1 MRIVQVIDSLDV
13 GGAEK
18 MAVNYANALL
28 TKIEFSGLVATR
40 AEGNLKSELD
50 DKVSYLFL
58 KRKRTIDF
66 GAVLRLR
73 KYCKENTIDFIQAHG
88 TSYFIAILVKFVYP
102 KVKIVWHEHF
112 GARLTEDINKNT
124 LLLYCSYFFK
134 GIIVVNKSLEEWCK
148 LNLRCKTII
157 LLNNFTFNKVEIP
170 CTILKGFEGKKIVC
184 VANLKYP
191 KNHSFL
197 VEIANKILKKY
208 PDWSFHLIG
217 KDFLDDYSNQL
228 KAQISDYNLNDSVF
242 IYGSKNDVFHILKQS
257 DIAILTSISE
267 GMPVSVIEYGLMKMP
282 VVLTKVGEI
291 PFIIKDGIEGFL
303 VDANDVDLF
312 YEKLIKYIQEE
323 DLRVQMGNSLYQT
336 IIKNHSEKGIITNYL
351 NWVSDL

>member
-1 MRIVQVIDSLDV
+1 MRIVQVIDSLEI

-40 AEGNLKSELD
+40 AEGSLKNQLNE
-50 DKVSYLFL
+50 KVSYLFL
-58 KRKRTIDF
+58 CRKRTIDF

-73 KYCKENTIDFIQAHG
+73 KYCKENNIDFIQAHG
-88 TSYFIAILVKFVYP
+88 TSYFIALLVKLVSP

-112 GARLTEDINKNT
+112 GARSTEGIKNNF
-124 LLLYCSYFFK
+124 LLFFCSFFLN
-134 GIIVVNKSLEEWCK
+134 GIIVVNTSLEEWCK
-148 LNLRCKTII
+148 INLRCKTII
-157 LLNNFTFNKVEIP
+157 LLNNFTLNKVEIP
-170 CTILKGFEGKKIVC
+170 STILKGFEGKKIVC

-197 VEIANKILKKY
+197 VEIASKILKKY

-228 KAQISDYNLNDSVF
+228 KAQISDYKLNDSVF

-257 DIAILTSISE
+257 DIAILTSKSE
-267 GMPVSVIEYGLMKMP
+267 GLPIALIEYGLMKMP

-303 VDANDVDLF
+303 VDVNDVDLF
-312 YEKLIKYIQEE
+312 YEKLTKYIQDE
-323 DLRVQMGNSLYQT
+323 DLRVQMGDSLHQT
-336 IIKNHSEKGIITNYL
+336 IIKNHSEKGIVTNYL
-351 NWVSDL
+351 NWVSHL

>member
-1 MRIVQVIDSLDV
+1 MRIVQVIDSLEI

-40 AEGNLKSELD
+40 AEGNLKNQLNE
-50 DKVSYLFL
+50 KVSYLFL
-58 KRKRTIDF
+58 NRKRIIDF
-66 GAVLRLR
+66 AAVLRLR
-73 KYCKENTIDFIQAHG
+73 KYCKENNIDFIQAHG
-88 TSYFIAILVKFVYP
+88 TSYFFSVLLKIVYP

-112 GARLTEDINKNT
+112 GARLREDVNKNT
-124 LLLYCSYFFK
+124 LLLFCSYFFK
-134 GIIVVNKSLEEWCK
+134 GIIVVNTSLEEWCK
-148 LNLRCKTII
+148 LNLRCNTII
-157 LLNNFTFNKVEIP
+157 LLNNFTLNKLEIP
-170 CTILKGFEGKKIVC
+170 STILKGIEKKRIVC
-184 VANLKYP
+184 LANLKYP

-197 VEIANKILKKY
+197 VEIASKILKEY

-228 KAQISDYNLNDSVF
+228 KAQIADYKLNGSVF
-242 IYGSKNDVFHILKQS
+242 IYGSKNDIFHILKQS
-257 DIAILTSISE
+257 DIAVLTSTSE

-303 VDANDVDLF
+303 VDVNDVDLF
-312 YEKLIKYIQEE
+312 YEKLIKYIQDE
-323 DLRVQMGNSLYQT
+323 DLRVQMGDSLHQT
-336 IIKNHSEKGIITNYL
+336 IIKNHSEKGIITNFL
-351 NWVSDL
+351 NWLSDL

>member
-1 MRIVQVIDSLDV
+1 MRIVQVIDSLEI

-40 AEGNLKSELD
+40 AEGSLKNQLNE
-50 DKVSYLFL
+50 KVSYLFL
-58 KRKRTIDF
+58 CRKRTIDF
-66 GAVLRLR
+66 GAVLRFK
-73 KYCKENTIDFIQAHG
+73 KYCKENNIDFIQAHG
-88 TSYFIAILVKFVYP
+88 TSYFIAMLVKFVYP

-112 GARLTEDINKNT
+112 GARLREDVNKNT
-124 LLLYCSYFFK
+124 LLLFCSYFFK
-134 GIIVVNKSLEEWCK
+134 GIIVVNTSLEEWCK
-148 LNLRCKTII
+148 LNLRCNTII
-157 LLNNFTFNKVEIP
+157 LLNNFTLNKVEIP
-170 CTILKGFEGKKIVC
+170 STILKGIEKKRIVC
-184 VANLKYP
+184 LANLKYP

-197 VEIANKILKKY
+197 VEIASKILKEY

-217 KDFLDDYSNQL
+217 KDFQDDYSNQL
-228 KAQISDYNLNDSVF
+228 KAQIADYKLNDSVF
-242 IYGSKNDVFHILKQS
+242 IYGSKNDIFHILKQS
-257 DIAILTSISE
+257 DIAILTSTSE

-303 VDANDVDLF
+303 VDVNDVDLF
-312 YEKLIKYIQEE
+312 YEKLIKYIQDE

-336 IIKNHSEKGIITNYL
+336 TIKNHSEKGIVTNYL

>member
-1 MRIVQVIDSLDV
+1 MRIVQIIDSLEI

-40 AEGNLKSELD
+40 AEGKLKSELD
-50 DKVSYLFL
+50 EKVSYLFL
-58 KRKRTIDF
+58 NRKRIIDF

-73 KYCKENTIDFIQAHG
+73 KYCKENNIDFIQAHG

-112 GARLTEDINKNT
+112 GARHTENINKNT
-124 LLLYCSYFFK
+124 LLLFCSYFFK
-134 GIIVVNKSLEEWCK
+134 GIVVVNKSLEEWCK
-148 LNLRCKTII
+148 LNLRCNNIT
-157 LLNNFTFNKVEIP
+157 LLNNFTLNKVEVP

-184 VANLKYP
+184 IANLKYP

-228 KAQISDYNLNDSVF
+228 KAQIRDYKLNDSVF
-242 IYGSKNDVFHILKQS
+242 IYGSKNDIFHILKQS

-267 GMPVSVIEYGLMKMP
+267 GLPVSVIEYGLMKKP

-303 VDANDVDLF
+303 VDSNDIDLF
-312 YEKLIKYIQEE
+312 YEKLINYIQEE
-323 DLRVQMGNSLYQT
+323 DLRTQMGNALYQ
-336 IIKNHSEKGIITNYL
+336 IIIDKHSEKYIIANYL
-351 NWVSDL
+351 NWVTNL

>member
-1 MRIVQVIDSLDV
+1 MRIVQVIDSLDL

-40 AEGNLKSELD
+40 AEGNLKIELD

-58 KRKRTIDF
+58 NRKRIIDF

-73 KYCKENTIDFIQAHG
+73 KYCKENNIDFIQAHG

-112 GARLTEDINKNT
+112 GSRHTEDINKNT
-124 LLLYCSYFFK
+124 LLLFCSYFFK
-134 GIIVVNKSLEEWCK
+134 GIVVVNKSLEEWCK
-148 LNLRCKTII
+148 LNLRCNNII
-157 LLNNFTFNKVEIP
+157 LLNNFTSNKIEDP

-184 VANLKYP
+184 IANLKYP

-197 VEIANKILKKY
+197 VEIANKIFKKY

-228 KAQISDYNLNDSVF
+228 KAQIRDYNLNDSVF

-267 GMPVSVIEYGLMKMP
+267 GLPVSVIEYGLMKKP

-291 PFIIKDGIEGFL
+291 PFIVKDGIEGFL
-303 VDANDVDLF
+303 VDSNDIDLF
-312 YEKLIKYIQEE
+312 YEKLINYIQEE
-323 DLRVQMGNSLYQT
+323 DLRTQMGNALYQT
-336 IIKNHSEKGIITNYL
+336 IIDNHSEKVIIANYL
-351 NWVSDL
+351 NWILSL

>member
-1 MRIVQVIDSLDV
+1 MRIVQVIDSLEI

-40 AEGNLKSELD
+40 AEGSLKNQLNE
-50 DKVSYLFL
+50 KVSYLFL
-58 KRKRTIDF
+58 NRKRIIDF
-66 GAVLRLR
+66 GAVLRFK
-73 KYCKENTIDFIQAHG
+73 KYCKENNIDFIQAHG
-88 TSYFIAILVKFVYP
+88 TSYFIAMLVKFVYP

-112 GARLTEDINKNT
+112 GARLREDVNKNT
-124 LLLYCSYFFK
+124 LLLFCSYFFK
-134 GIIVVNKSLEEWCK
+134 GIIVVNTSLEEWCK
-148 LNLRCKTII
+148 LNLRCNTII
-157 LLNNFTFNKVEIP
+157 LLNNFTLNKVEIP
-170 CTILKGFEGKKIVC
+170 STILKGIEKKRIVC
-184 VANLKYP
+184 LANLKYP

-197 VEIANKILKKY
+197 VEIASKILKEY

-217 KDFLDDYSNQL
+217 KDFQDDYSNQL
-228 KAQISDYNLNDSVF
+228 KAQIADYKLNDSVF
-242 IYGSKNDVFHILKQS
+242 IYGSKNDIFHILKQS
-257 DIAILTSISE
+257 DIAILTSTSE

-303 VDANDVDLF
+303 VDVNDVDLF
-312 YEKLIKYIQEE
+312 YEKLIKYIQDE

-336 IIKNHSEKGIITNYL
+336 TIKNHSEKGIVTNYL
-351 NWVSDL
+351 NWLSDL

>member
-1 MRIVQVIDSLDV
+1 MRIVQVIDSLEV

-28 TKIEFSGLVATR
+28 NNIEFSGLVATR

-50 DKVSYLFL
+50 EKVSYLFL
-58 KRKRTIDF
+58 NRKRIIDF
-66 GAVLRLR
+66 VAVLRLR
-73 KYCKENTIDFIQAHG
+73 KYCKENNIDFIQAHG

-112 GARLTEDINKNT
+112 GARHTEDINKNT
-124 LLLYCSYFFK
+124 LLLFCSYFFK
-134 GIIVVNKSLEEWCK
+134 GIVVVNKSLEEWCK
-148 LNLRCKTII
+148 LNVRCNNIT
-157 LLNNFTFNKVEIP
+157 LLNNFTLNKVEVP

-184 VANLKYP
+184 IANLKYP

-228 KAQISDYNLNDSVF
+228 KAQIRDYKLNNSVF

-267 GMPVSVIEYGLMKMP
+267 GLPVSVIEYGLMKKP

-303 VDANDVDLF
+303 VDVNDVDLF
-312 YEKLIKYIQEE
+312 YEKLINYIQEE
-323 DLRVQMGNSLYQT
+323 DLRTQMGNALYQT
-336 IIKNHSEKGIITNYL
+336 IIDKHSEKYIIANYL
-351 NWVSDL
+351 NWVTSL